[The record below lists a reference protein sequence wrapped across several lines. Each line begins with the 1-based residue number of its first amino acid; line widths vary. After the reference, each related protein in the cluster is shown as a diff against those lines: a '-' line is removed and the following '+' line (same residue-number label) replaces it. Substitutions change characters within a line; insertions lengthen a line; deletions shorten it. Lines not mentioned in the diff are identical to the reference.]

1 MNKGLL
7 HYESMANYLNDR
19 VLTHYFN
26 ELMLISKSIYEW
38 INLPNNMD
46 EKWIENYLFSKGKC
60 VFFKDDIRGEMVTSL
75 ASSGLVNYYNE
86 ETVIRPYA
94 FNYQGK
100 PLMNGE
106 NCVIIRNNDESLPT
120 SESILL
126 FAYKLAQVE
135 RTIHV
140 NIEAQ
145 KTPVIVEC
153 SEDERLSFKNFMRQ
167 RNDNEPQI
175 MVSDKM
181 KTSAVKVHDL
191 KAPPVFKDLE
201 LQKHMIWNEA
211 MTYLGLN
218 NSNQDKRERLVA
230 NEVEANNEQVEGCL
244 NAGLKAR
251 QRACREINRIFGTN
265 ISVRKRIKETPK
277 LSDSEPSSEGP
288 NDSEGGVNNG

>member
-1 MNKGLL
+1 MKNGLL
-7 HYESMANYLNDR
+7 KYESMANYLNDS

-38 INLPNNMD
+38 VNLPNNID
-46 EKWIENYLFSKGKC
+46 EKWIENYLFSEGKC
-60 VFFKDDIRGEMVTSL
+60 LFFKDSMRGFMITSL
-75 ASSGLVNYYNE
+75 APNGRFNVYNE
-86 ETVIRPYA
+86 ETLVRPHAIDY
-94 FNYQGK
+94 FGET
-100 PLMNGE
+100 LMNGE
-106 NCVIIRNNDESLPT
+106 DCVVIRNNDESIPT
-120 SESILL
+120 TASIQL
-126 FAYKLAQVE
+126 FSYKLAQVE

-145 KTPVIVEC
+145 KTPVVIEC
-153 SEDERLSFKNFMRQ
+153 DEKERNSFRNFMKQ

-175 MVSDKM
+175 IVSNKM
-181 KTSAVKVHDL
+181 NTAGIKVHDL

-265 ISVRKRIKETPK
+265 ISVRKRIQETPK
-277 LSDSEPSSEGP
+277 LSDSEPSEEGS
-288 NDSEGGVNNG
+288 NDSEGGEE

>member
-1 MNKGLL
+1 MKDGLIS
-7 HYESMANYLNDR
+7 YESMANYLNDR

-38 INLPNNMD
+38 VNLPNNMD
-46 EKWIENYLFSKGKC
+46 EKWIEDYLFSEGKC
-60 VFFKDDIRGEMVTSL
+60 LFFKDKIRGEMVTAL
-75 ASSGLVNYYNE
+75 APHGRVNYYNE
-86 ETVIRPYA
+86 ETIVRPYA
-94 FNYQGK
+94 LDYEGPSLQ
-100 PLMNGE
+100 NGE
-106 NCVIIRNNDESLPT
+106 DCVVIRNNDESLPT
-120 SESILL
+120 TAAIQL

-153 SEDERLSFKNFMRQ
+153 NNNERMSYRNFMKQ

-175 MVSDKM
+175 IVSDKM
-181 KTSAVKVHDL
+181 NTNGIKVHDL

-211 MTYLGLN
+211 MTFLGLN

-265 ISVRKRIKETPK
+265 ISVRKRIQDTPK
-277 LSDSEPSSEGP
+277 LSDSEPSSEGA
-288 NDSEGGVNNG
+288 NGSEGGDTNG

>member
-1 MNKGLL
+1 MKNGLIC
-7 HYESMANYLNDR
+7 YESTANYLNDR

-26 ELMLISKSIYEW
+26 ELMLIAKSIYEW
-38 INLPNNMD
+38 VDLPNNMD

-60 VFFKDDIRGEMVTSL
+60 LFFKDPSIGEMVTSL
-75 ASSGLVNYYNE
+75 ASEGLFNYYNE
-86 ETVIRPYA
+86 ETIIRPYA
-94 FNYQGK
+94 FNYQGN

-120 SESILL
+120 CDSILL

-135 RTIHV
+135 RSIQV

-153 SEDERLSFKNFMRQ
+153 NEKERNSFRNFMKQ

-181 KTSAVKVHDL
+181 NTAGIKVHDL
-191 KAPPVFKDLE
+191 KAPPVFKELE

-211 MTYLGLN
+211 MTFLGLN

-265 ISVRKRIKETPK
+265 ISVRKRIQETPK
-277 LSDSEPSSEGP
+277 LNDSEPSSEGP
-288 NDSEGGVNNG
+288 NDSEGGDE

>member
-1 MNKGLL
+1 MNNGLL
-7 HYESMANYLNDR
+7 SYESMANYLNDR

-46 EKWIENYLFSKGKC
+46 EKWIENYLFSEGKC
-60 VFFKDDIRGEMVTSL
+60 VYFNDKIRGNMVTSL
-75 ASSGLVNYYNE
+75 APHGRFNYYNE
-86 ETVIRPYA
+86 ETIIRPYA
-94 FNYQGK
+94 LDYNGK
-100 PLMNGE
+100 SLQNGE
-106 NCVIIRNNDESLPT
+106 DCVIIRNNDESIPT
-120 SESILL
+120 SESIQM
-126 FAYKLAQVE
+126 FAFKLAQVE

-153 SEDERLSFKNFMRQ
+153 SEKERNSFRNFMKQ
-167 RNDNEPQI
+167 RNDNEPMI
-175 MVSDKM
+175 FVSDKM
-181 KTSAVKVHDL
+181 NTNGIKVHDL
-191 KAPPVFKDLE
+191 KAPSVFKDLE

-211 MTYLGLN
+211 MTFLGLN

-265 ISVRKRIKETPK
+265 ISVRKRIQETPK
-277 LSDSEPSSEGP
+277 LRDSEPSDEVLNISK
-288 NDSEGGVNNG
+288 GGDE

>member
-1 MNKGLL
+1 MKDGLL
-7 HYESMANYLNDR
+7 CYESMANYLNDR

-38 INLPNNMD
+38 VGLPNNMD

-60 VFFKDDIRGEMVTSL
+60 VFFKDPVLGEMVTSL
-75 ASSGLVNYYNE
+75 SSEGLFNYYNE

-100 PLMNGE
+100 SLMNGE
-106 NCVIIRNNDESLPT
+106 NCVIIRNNDESQPT
-120 SESILL
+120 SDSILL

-153 SEDERLSFKNFMRQ
+153 NEKERNSYRNFMKQ

-181 KTSAVKVHDL
+181 NTNGIKVHDL

-211 MTYLGLN
+211 MTFLGLN

-265 ISVRKRIKETPK
+265 ISVRKRIQETPK
-277 LSDSEPSSEGP
+277 LTDSDTSEEGS
-288 NDSEGGVNNG
+288 NDSEGGEE